1 MGTARRRER
10 WNVARRKVT
19 RVKRWRWRR
28 NRRKM
33 MRWKKKSKRPLR
45 TGN

>member
-10 WNVARRKVT
+10 WKVARRKVT

-28 NRRKM
+28 NRKM